1 LKIETS
7 THENHQIK
15 IVTEFESDVFET
27 YKRRAARKIAS
38 KTKIAG
44 FRPGK
49 APYEMIVRYVGIAS
63 INEEA
68 IEILVDEQY
77 PNILKEAEVNPSG
90 PGSLNEI
97 ISIDP
102 PKLSFLVPLQ
112 PEVDL
117 ADYKNIRLNYS
128 PEQVSQEEIDEFLKR
143 MQRNYATAEPVNR
156 PSQNGD
162 LVYVQITALDK
173 SLPENENNL
182 FTDRPIQ
189 LVLGDEI
196 SKKEWPFEGFSTEL
210 LGLSENEEKSI
221 DHIFP
226 EDSDD
231 VELKG
236 KSVTLNVKVQ
246 SIKSLVLPELND
258 EFAKSL
264 GHFDNYADL
273 EKSVKEQL
281 ETNKNQ
287 EYEDKYY
294 TDLLAKIAEQAT
306 VKYPT
311 FMVEEEIEHILSSV
325 KNDLSRQNLDF
336 ETYLKILKTDKE
348 KYIEENVRPAAEKR
362 LKNSLII
369 DKFAQEEKI
378 QIAKEDVDMIMD
390 ETSQMMLEKNAESKG
405 KKGKFSKQEMNSAA
419 YNAVTRLY
427 NQKTLDHMK
436 DLASGKLDSVQQT
449 NEAKIQEPV
458 TKVDKPKTRKKKE
471 STVKKEEHESP
482 KSEN

>member
-15 IVTEFESDVFET
+15 IVVEFEADVFET

-49 APYEMIVRYVGIAS
+49 APYEMIVRYVGGAS
-63 INEEA
+63 ISEEA

-77 PNILKEAEVNPSG
+77 ANILKEAEINPSG

-117 ADYKNIRLNYS
+117 ADYKNIRLDYS
-128 PEQVSQEEIDEFLKR
+128 PEQVSSEEIEKFLKR

-156 PSQNGD
+156 PIQNGD
-162 LVYVQITALDK
+162 LVYVQISAVDK
-173 SLPENENNL
+173 SQSDEEIAI
-182 FTDRPIQ
+182 FEDRPIQ
-189 LVLGDEI
+189 TVIGDELN
-196 SKKEWPFEGFSTEL
+196 KKEWPFEGFSKEL

-221 DHIFP
+221 EHIFP
-226 EDSDD
+226 ADSED

-236 KSVTLNVKVQ
+236 KSVALKLKVQ
-246 SIKSLVLPELND
+246 SVKSLVLPELND

-264 GHFDNYADL
+264 GHFDSFSDL

-281 ETNKNQ
+281 ESNKNQ
-287 EYEDKYY
+287 EYEDQYY
-294 TDLLAKIAEQAT
+294 TDLLAKISEQAT
-306 VKYPT
+306 VKYPS
-311 FMVEEEIEHILSSV
+311 FMVDEEIEHILASV

-336 ETYLKILKTDKE
+336 DTYLKILKTDKE
-348 KYIEENVRPAAEKR
+348 KYIEDNVRPAAEKR

-378 QIAKEDVDMIMD
+378 QIGKEDMDMIMD
-390 ETSQMMLEKNAESKG
+390 ETSQMMMEKNAESKG
-405 KKGKFSKQEMNSAA
+405 KKAKFSKQQMNSAA

-427 NQKTLDHMK
+427 NQRTLEHMK
-436 DLASGKLDSVQQT
+436 DLASGKLDTEVKP
-449 NEAKIQEPV
+449 NETEVVEVPAKVE
-458 TKVDKPKTRKKKE
+458 KPKTRKKKE
-471 STVKKEEHESP
+471 TVVKKVENESP
-482 KSEN
+482 LNE